1 MKRRLALLLL
11 PALFSLSACI
21 VVYRPDV
28 QQGNEV
34 TAAQVAQ
41 LKPGMTRSQVRFVL
55 GTPLISDPFHPNRWD
70 YYYSLRQGRS
80 ERLETRLVTVHF
92 RNDSLERIEDRL
104 SSAAR

>member
-1 MKRRLALLLL
+1 MKRWLTPLLL
-11 PALFSLSACI
+11 PVLLSLSACI

-41 LKPGMTRSQVRFVL
+41 LRPGMTRSQVRFVL

-70 YYYSLRQGRS
+70 YFYSLRQGRS
-80 ERLETRLVTVHF
+80 NRLETRLVTVHF
-92 RNDSLERIEDRL
+92 RNDSLERIENHL